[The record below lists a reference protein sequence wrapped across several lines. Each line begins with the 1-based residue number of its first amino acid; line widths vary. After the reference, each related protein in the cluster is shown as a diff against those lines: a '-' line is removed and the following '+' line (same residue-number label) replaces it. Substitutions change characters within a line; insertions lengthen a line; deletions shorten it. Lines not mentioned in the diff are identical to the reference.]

1 MIKRLNQLSFIIGIF
16 FIILALILIGG
27 YFISEAL
34 HANINLYSGIS
45 FLAFGIFMVLVK
57 SGEE

>member
-34 HANINLYSGIS
+34 HADINLYSGIS
-45 FLAFGIFMVLVK
+45 FLAFGIIMVWVK
-57 SGEE
+57 GGEE